1 MITHWALRDF
11 GSNAPD
17 SLPNG
22 TKATGTLRVLHLAS
36 TVSRPD
42 MLSDSFWNVRI
53 SGVQNLPAKIRHDE
67 VEAIADRSGI
77 FPFLSAHADNKIG
90 SVKD

>member
-1 MITHWALRDF
+1 
-11 GSNAPD
+11 
-17 SLPNG
+17 
-22 TKATGTLRVLHLAS
+22 
-36 TVSRPD
+36 

-77 FPFLSAHADNKIG
+77 FPFLSAHADNEIG
-90 SVKD
+90 SVKDRI